1 MTLKTTNIS
10 SPRHIIEPPL
20 FLESLKPLFN
30 GRVCAESFSLAE
42 SPGANGRKLAASY
55 SYAYD
60 GPRLLSADY
69 AEASRSERPLSGIAA
84 GSVSCQD
91 PDYSVRYSWN
101 PDGAPLSIRRHGL
114 ADRSVSSSSFPSLGG
129 SRTLCSYGLV
139 DDISLSWKGPR
150 LDRADDAA
158 EDCTLSIA
166 TDFSEKVRRDGEY
179 AYDPDGRLTRDSNKG
194 VTVSYNIL
202 GLPSLVCDGVNR
214 IRRTYDSQGTLLR
227 TEYGTERI
235 EFTSPEPG
243 QAGAIVATP
252 VFDLARVADRCG
264 PVEYADHTVER
275 YIHEAGWIDA
285 DGRHV
290 AAVRDCRGSLRATWT
305 AHSALPPASG
315 NSNDTN
321 NSGSSGSALTLPGS
335 GIGQVFPTGGNVY
348 ADLTAYYPFGL
359 PFADWQG
366 ASRDLFSGK
375 ELERSGNLLDYD
387 FHARRLDPQLL
398 IFDKPDPLAANY
410 PNLNPYLYCA
420 ANPVSLTDPSGMVIT
435 VFSEVGQFTWERL
448 NKDVDDEWTMKDYY
462 KKPYTGGSEL
472 VDAASNSL
480 SEIMGSGDFGYSF
493 IAALADDP
501 DNNVII
507 TFGKKSYA
515 KNLNVFWDYNHNSP
529 DDEHRILVENG
540 FDYIPTINLVHELA
554 HAKYNIDKGDNKTW
568 FTILHHDE
576 FGKPND
582 NNKAISQSELYTT
595 HVENRIRADLGYPL
609 RTFYSVIMTNGLYRG
624 EGSLI
629 NKKTKRS
636 KYIDENGCIH
646 LKGLPKNIPGFKY
659 K

>member
-55 SYAYD
+55 SYSYD

-69 AEASRSERPLSGIAA
+69 
-84 GSVSCQD
+84 
-91 PDYSVRYSWN
+91 
-101 PDGAPLSIRRHGL
+101 
-114 ADRSVSSSSFPSLGG
+114 
-129 SRTLCSYGLV
+129 
-139 DDISLSWKGPR
+139 
-150 LDRADDAA
+150 A

-179 AYDPDGRLTRDSNKG
+179 AYDPDGRLSRDSNKG
-194 VTVSYNIL
+194 VTISYNIL

-252 VFDLARVADRCG
+252 VFDLARVSDRCG

-275 YIHEAGWIDA
+275 YIHEAGWIDSH
-285 DGRHV
+285 GRHV

-305 AHSALPPASG
+305 AHSALPPPPDNGNSNNTNSNNTNGNPSASG
-315 NSNDTN
+315 NN
-321 NSGSSGSALTLPGS
+321 GSSLTLPGQ
-335 GIGQVFPTGGNVY
+335 GIGQVLPAGNVY

-398 IFDKPDPLAANY
+398 IFDKPDPLAATY
-410 PNLNPYLYCA
+410 PHLNPYLYCA
-420 ANPVSLTDPSGMVIT
+420 ANPVSLTDPSGRLVSAPESRHLSGFIDDMVYA
-435 VFSEVGQFTWERL
+435 VGLGEEEDKYRNLFKI
-448 NKDVDDEWTMKDYY
+448 NKSKNQICPIEESILESLI
-462 KKPYTGGSEL
+462 SEL
-472 VDAASNSL
+472 KP
-480 SEIMGSGDFGYSF
+480 SEDQEILMRYTIYAINNKQFNIYIDYTPNNEIVPNKSARIIEKTSGIPHIEYMQYGGTQSYLAET
-493 IAALADDP
+493 IRALGNGAVTFSKGNVSWSSINP
-501 DNNVII
+501 NTLGNN
-507 TFGKKSYA
+507 G
-515 KNLNVFWDYNHNSP
+515 N
-529 DDEHRILVENG
+529 
-540 FDYIPTINLVHELA
+540 FDIQRRAMHSVHE
-554 HAKYNIDKGDNKTW
+554 
-568 FTILHHDE
+568 ILGHSVG
-576 FGKPND
+576 FALGLTFNLGKAPN
-582 NNKAISQSELYTT
+582 NMQAIRIENCY
-595 HVENRIRADLGYPL
+595 NRI
-609 RTFYSVIMTNGLYRG
+609 
-624 EGSLI
+624 
-629 NKKTKRS
+629 
-636 KYIDENGCIH
+636 H
-646 LKGLPKNIPGFKY
+646 NIPMTDGSDHENIGIGNPFEKPMALPII